1 MDIRSQIS
9 MVFHLDKCI
18 GCHTCSVACKNIWT
32 DRKGAEYMWWNN
44 VETKPGT
51 GYPSKWEDQD
61 IYKGGWEKAKSGN
74 GSNGSGA
81 NGSGDIIATSAAG
94 DGSPAIRLK
103 GAGKK
108 KGLGNI
114 FHNPHLPV
122 IDDYYEPFTYKYL
135 NLIEAPAGDDQPAA
149 RPVSLITGEPMDI
162 KMGPNW
168 DDDLSGTP
176 DYARNDPNLKNLSPE
191 EQAAMFELE
200 KMAFFYLP
208 RMCNHCLNP
217 ACVASCP
224 SGALYKRGEDGI
236 VLVNQDVCRGWR
248 MCVTACPYKKTYY
261 NWQTGK
267 SEKCILCFPRIEAGL
282 APACMHSCVGR
293 IRYLGVILYDADRI
307 EEAATANDEDL
318 VDAHMDIMLD
328 PFDPE
333 VIAAAKEN
341 GVADSTIRSAQLSPT
356 YKWVKEWGMAL
367 PLHTEFRTMPMLF
380 YVPPL
385 LPVMASLSKV
395 NNDDQAK
402 KLGSITKHWN
412 DDWLYDTSTEELWGS
427 IDQARFSLEY
437 MANLFS
443 NGDTEKV
450 KIRVMKLMA
459 IRVYRRWKTVGD
471 ISEEK
476 AQQALKDVGL
486 TEKMADAIYHLT
498 ALASF
503 EDRFVSPPSHR
514 EQAIE
519 MMEFTGDKKGSTG
532 FGFKEGTA
540 QRGL

>member
-18 GCHTCSVACKNIWT
+18 GCHTCSIACKNIWT

-51 GYPSKWEDQD
+51 GYPGKWEDQL
-61 IYKGGWEKAKSGN
+61 IYKGGWEKEGEQ
-74 GSNGSGA
+74 
-81 NGSGDIIATSAAG
+81 IE
-94 DGSPAIRLK
+94 LK

-108 KGLGNI
+108 KGLSNI
-114 FHNPHLPV
+114 FHNPHLPS

-135 NLIEAPAGDDQPAA
+135 DLIESPAGEDQPTA

-176 DYARNDPNLKNLSPE
+176 DYARNDPNLKNLTQA
-191 EQAAMFELE
+191 EQEAMFQLE

-208 RMCNHCLNP
+208 RICNHCLNP

-224 SGALYKRGEDGI
+224 SGAIYKRGEDGV
-236 VLVNQDVCRGWR
+236 VLIDQNVCRAWR
-248 MCVTACPYKKTYY
+248 MCVTACPYKKTYF
-261 NWQTGK
+261 NWHTGK
-267 SEKCILCFPRIEAGL
+267 SEKCILCYPRIEAGH

-293 IRYLGVILYDADRI
+293 IRYLGVVLYDADRI
-307 EEAATANDEDL
+307 HEIASVDEDQL
-318 VDAHMDIMLD
+318 VNKQLDMILD

-333 VIAAAKEN
+333 VIEGAKKN
-341 GVADSTIRSAQLSPT
+341 GVADSTIRAAQQSPT
-356 YKWVKEWGMAL
+356 YKFVKEWGMAL
-367 PLHTEFRTMPMLF
+367 SLHAEFRTLPMLF

-395 NNDDQAK
+395 DNSEQANK
-402 KLGSITKHWN
+402 MGDIAKIWD
-412 DDWLYDTSTEELWGS
+412 DDWLYDTSTEELWGT
-427 IDQARFSLEY
+427 IDQARFPLQY

-443 NGDTEKV
+443 AGDVEII
-450 KIRVMKLMA
+450 KIRIKKLMA
-459 IRVYRRWKTVGD
+459 VRIYRRYVTVGD
-471 ISEEK
+471 ISKEK
-476 AQQALKDVGL
+476 AQASLNDVGL
-486 TEKMADAIYHLT
+486 NFEMAEDIYYLT
-498 ALASF
+498 SLAKF
-503 EDRFVSPPSHR
+503 DDRFNVPAAHR

-519 MMEFTGDKKGSTG
+519 MMENTGDVKGNSG
-532 FGFKEGTA
+532 FGFKQETA
-540 QRGL
+540 KRGL